1 MGNALRM
8 QTHGVQNP
16 RKEIVVRV
24 EKHVSDTSFAVN
36 NDVVIHLLLIFMGV
50 CILVAAFLAAT
61 QDLPFAPNP
70 ILMRYTTGYLGI
82 PFAILFIAYN
92 VHRIV
97 NRHNAILIDENGV
110 TDHTTSFSAGFIAWD
125 DIKEVY
131 LLRLHDDDYM
141 CVVPADFDT
150 WYATLNKRQQRLA
163 KANMDAGFAPIRIQ
177 FKKVTEKVKS
187 KEGVAF
193 CKKIQPKKVSR
204 VRKPKY

>member
-24 EKHVSDTSFAVN
+24 EKQVSDTSFAVN

-50 CILVAAFLAAT
+50 CILIAAFLAAT

-163 KANMDAGFAPIRIQ
+163 KANMDAGLAPIRIQ

>member
-1 MGNALRM
+1 
-8 QTHGVQNP
+8 
-16 RKEIVVRV
+16 
-24 EKHVSDTSFAVN
+24 
-36 NDVVIHLLLIFMGV
+36 
-50 CILVAAFLAAT
+50 
-61 QDLPFAPNP
+61 
-70 ILMRYTTGYLGI
+70 
-82 PFAILFIAYN
+82 
-92 VHRIV
+92 V
-97 NRHNAILIDENGV
+97 NRHNAILIDESGI

-141 CVVPADFDT
+141 CVVPANFDT
-150 WYATLNKRQQRLA
+150 WYASLNKRQQRLA

-193 CKKIQPKKVSR
+193 CKKIQPKKVTH